1 MRNTAEII
9 AAIKD
14 SAPVDPEE
22 LRMACLVLDSLLFFA
37 HGNLKRLLTGGIAAE
52 MTKRE
57 FPDAHADL
65 GISKSEWE
73 AWRKDPVEWLGA
85 AHIPGTP
92 EYESRYRVS
101 KKIFEKFVKPE
112 VK

>member
-57 FPDAHADL
+57 FPDVHADL